1 MIIFLIEDSFHAQ
14 NGMKFSTKDN
24 DNDKRGSNCAATYGN
39 GWWFK
44 NCHHSNLNG
53 IYFKKQTS
61 TNTGLTWYYW
71 ENGYKWESL
80 KSSKMMIKPK

>member
-24 DNDKRGSNCAATYGN
+24 DNDKWGSNCAATYGN

-71 ENGYKWESL
+71 ENGYKWE
-80 KSSKMMIKPK
+80 